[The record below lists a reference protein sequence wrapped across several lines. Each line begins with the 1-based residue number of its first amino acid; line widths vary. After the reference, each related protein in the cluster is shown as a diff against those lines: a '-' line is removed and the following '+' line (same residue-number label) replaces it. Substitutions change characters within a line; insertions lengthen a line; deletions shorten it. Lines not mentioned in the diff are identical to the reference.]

1 MKNQLELAKLA
12 SLNRQRFAKKMKANS
27 IAIFQANEVLSTN
40 GDAIYNPRPN
50 SDVLWLSGIEQEKSY
65 LVLYPD
71 NPDQSAKEVL
81 VLLRPN
87 EHLEKWEGHKL
98 TKAEATKI
106 SGIANIQW
114 ADSFPTMLQVMMHNA
129 DTVYL
134 NTNEND
140 RLDTQLF
147 RPDLLFVQN
156 LMRQYPLHQYER
168 AAKLVKEL
176 RAIKTKEEVA
186 ITQKAIDITEN
197 AFRRVMKFIQP
208 GVYENEIEAEIIHEF
223 IRNGACKHAYDP
235 ILASGDRA
243 RVLHYIENNKEC
255 KDGEIILMDF
265 GASYGNYSA
274 DLSRSIPVN
283 GKFTKRQKEV
293 YNAVLDAHLYAKSI
307 LKPGIV
313 FTEYVKKTN
322 AEMEKQILKLGLI
335 TKADIKNQDPEN
347 PAYRRYFYHGISH
360 HLGIDVHDVGTRTLA
375 LKEGMLFTIEP
386 GIYIEEEQIGIRIEN
401 NYWLTKNGNIDL
413 FKNIPIRADE
423 IERCM
428 KK

>member
-347 PAYRRYFYHGISH
+347 PAYRRYFYHSISH